1 MKRLILP
8 TFILLIVSLNA
19 GAQGTMT
26 SIIRSWGFIGD
37 SLCSGEMECYAPG
50 KDKVSYVDMYE
61 YSWGQQLCRLTGS
74 EGWNFSKGGQTA
86 QGWLSDLRSER
97 GWGYAQSHPKQAYII
112 ALGVNDFSKASR
124 GDDGFSLESY
134 KKAMGKIVRG
144 LKTVQP
150 KARIFIL
157 TRPKGSS
164 TGDYPYDKWNDVA
177 RDLASANKYV
187 YVIDMFKDAP
197 VYDKDFRE
205 KYYLNGHMSPA
216 GYLWTAMYLNEAIGK
231 IIEDN
236 PQDFRDI
243 ALVGTHWSAT
253 PGSVPQLGADWAKF
267 GRYADDNASVQASPK
282 AVLFGDSITQNWA
295 SFDPEWF
302 KEHNFVG
309 RGISGQTTAE
319 MLVRFRADVIDL
331 HPKYV
336 VILAGIND
344 IAQNNGYIS
353 VENVFGNIVSM
364 VELAKAAK
372 IKPVLCTVLPAGEI
386 GWRPLLGDPR
396 PQIAKLNAM
405 IKEYAKSSRIPL
417 VDYHSSM
424 RDDADAL
431 DPKYQ
436 KDAVHPSLPG
446 YKVMESLVLPVLK

>member
-1 MKRLILP
+1 MKKTAITAALA
-8 TFILLIVSLNA
+8 LLITFCA

-37 SLCSGEMECYAPG
+37 SLSSGEMECYAPG
-50 KDKVSYVDMYE
+50 QEKVSYVDMYE

-74 EGWNFSKGGQTA
+74 EGWNFSNGGQTA
-86 QGWLSDLRSER
+86 QGWLADLKSER

-112 ALGVNDFSKASR
+112 ALGANDFRRCTR
-124 GDDGFSLESY
+124 GDEGYTLESY
-134 KKAMGKIVRG
+134 RSAMGRIVKG
-144 LKTVQP
+144 LKSVQP

-157 TRPKGSS
+157 TRPRD
-164 TGDYPYDKWNDVA
+164 TRLGDYSYDKWNDVV

-187 YVIDMFKDAP
+187 YVVDMFRDAP
-197 VYDKDFRE
+197 VYDEAFRE
-205 KYYLNGHMSPA
+205 KYFLNGHMSAA
-216 GYLWTAMYLNEAIGK
+216 GYLWTAMYLNGAIGK

-243 ALVGTHWSAT
+243 ALVGTSWSAT
-253 PGSVPQLGADWAKF
+253 PGKVPQLGGDWAKF
-267 GRYADDNASVQASPK
+267 GRYASDNAAVKASPK
-282 AVLFGDSITQNWA
+282 AVLFGDSITQGWA
-295 SFDPEWF
+295 SSDPAWF
-302 KEHNFVG
+302 KEHNFLG
-309 RGISGQTTAE
+309 RGISGQTTSE

-386 GWRPLLGDPR
+386 GWRPALGDPR
-396 PQIAKLNAM
+396 PQIARLNAM
-405 IKEYAKSSRIPL
+405 LKEYAKSSRIPL
-417 VDYHSSM
+417 VDYHSAM
-424 RDDADAL
+424 RDNADAL
-431 DPKYQ
+431 DLKYQ
-436 KDAVHPSLPG
+436 KDAVHPSLDG